1 MHCFCLT
8 LFPQRAQPD
17 LLLLVVLCVVI
28 AMRNPSDH
36 VDHVHVEHDTEIF
49 KDSAY

>member
-8 LFPQRAQPD
+8 LFPQRAQPG
-17 LLLLVVLCVVI
+17 LLLLEVLCVI
-28 AMRNPSDH
+28 LSDH